1 MVNIE
6 YVFFIAKMFWCF
18 IIYSLCSDP
27 LKPFIFI
34 TLKIVVCSYRC
45 HSANEYETHHTFN
58 RKRSVSSLS
67 MTPRRKNLPEESTGK
82 ESVTGLQ

>member
-34 TLKIVVCSYRC
+34 RLK
-45 HSANEYETHHTFN
+45 SANEYETHHTFN

-82 ESVTGLQ
+82 ESMTGLQ